1 MKALILS
8 CNTGQGH
15 NTAGRAMLE
24 HLQERNIPCEMK
36 DALLFASERVS
47 RVVSGSYINVATK
60 APQFFHFLY
69 WAGGGI
75 SSSRIKSVVYLANK
89 GYAKALGTY
98 IEENGF
104 DTVLLPHLFPA
115 EALTSLRR
123 KGNLSARCYAI
134 ATDYTCIPF
143 WEETELD
150 GYFIPHEDL
159 RDEFV
164 KKGIPEEKLFA
175 TGIPVS
181 KRFCRP
187 VEAAGVRKDLQIPAD
202 GKMLLVMSGSMGF
215 GAVSNLTEKLAGICH
230 PADRIF
236 VLGGSNEPLKRELR
250 QKFGADPRIKVL
262 DFTDQVPA
270 YMGACDVLFTKPGGL
285 TSTEAAARNVPLIH
299 TAPIPG
305 CETINAAFFSSRGM
319 SFCAKDESEA
329 VACAKRLLADQEACE
344 KMKAA
349 QRREIHADAG
359 DRICDFLLKG

>member
-15 NTAGRAMLE
+15 NTAGLAMLE
-24 HLQERNIPCEMK
+24 HLHERNIPCEMK

-47 RVVSGSYINVATK
+47 RVVSGSYVNVATK

-75 SSSRIKSVVYLANK
+75 SSSKMKSVVYLANK
-89 GYAKALGTY
+89 GYAQALGAY
-98 IEENGF
+98 IEKNGF
-104 DTVLLPHLFPA
+104 DTVLVPHLFPA

-123 KGNLSARCYAI
+123 KGRLSARCYAI

-159 RDEFV
+159 RVEFA
-164 KKGIPEEKLFA
+164 KKGISNEKLFA

-181 KRFCRP
+181 KRFLCP
-187 VEAAGVRKDLQIPAD
+187 VDTDSVRKSLEIPTE
-202 GKMLLVMSGSMGF
+202 GRMLLVMSGSMGF
-215 GAVSNLTEKLAGICH
+215 GAVSALTQQLAEICR
-230 PADRIF
+230 PSDRIF
-236 VLGGSNEPLKRELR
+236 VLGGSNEPLKRDLR
-250 QKFGADPRIKVL
+250 GKFGADSRIKVL

-305 CETINAAFFSSRGM
+305 CETLNAAFFSSRGL
-319 SFCAKDESEA
+319 SLCAKDEKDA
-329 VACAKRLLADQEACE
+329 VLCAEKLLSDQTACE

-349 QRREIHADAG
+349 QRKVIHADAG
-359 DRICDFLLKG
+359 DRICNILLKG